1 VELRMNS
8 DTSLLDVSEFVEES
22 FDQLRTVPALPQNQ
36 PITLSIDDEEEG
48 YASAVIEDVVEDEE
62 GFEIDEEM
70 LEVFRMEADD
80 LLRNIG
86 TNLDIIASEP
96 ANSDALWEIRRNAHT
111 FKGAAGI
118 VGFKKPSEL
127 AHRVE
132 DLLDH
137 LAENKISSND
147 AILELLR
154 SATDCLNAMTNGE
167 NSPQLVE
174 RTADVYSRFEAM
186 MAELVSKPAAKKKLQ
201 KAQPAAH
208 V

>member
-1 VELRMNS
+1 AS
-8 DTSLLDVSEFVEES
+8 
-22 FDQLRTVPALPQNQ
+22 PQNQ
-36 PITLSIDDEEEG
+36 PITLLIEDEEEVYENTSVVEG
-48 YASAVIEDVVEDEE
+48 SVEDEE
-62 GFEIDEEM
+62 GFEIDDEM
-70 LEVFRMEADD
+70 LEVFRMEAED

-86 TNLDIIASEP
+86 TNLDIIAAEP

-154 SATDCLNAMTNGE
+154 SATD
-167 NSPQLVE
+167 
-174 RTADVYSRFEAM
+174 
-186 MAELVSKPAAKKKLQ
+186 
-201 KAQPAAH
+201 
-208 V
+208 

>member
-1 VELRMNS
+1 
-8 DTSLLDVSEFVEES
+8 FVEES
-22 FDQLRTVPALPQNQ
+22 FDQLRTVPASPLNQ
-36 PITLSIDDEEEG
+36 PIMLSIDEEEE
-48 YASAVIEDVVEDEE
+48 EDVSPVLEEIVEDEE
-62 GFEIDEEM
+62 GFEIDDEM

-86 TNLDIIASEP
+86 TNLDIIAAEP

-147 AILELLR
+147 A
-154 SATDCLNAMTNGE
+154 
-167 NSPQLVE
+167 
-174 RTADVYSRFEAM
+174 
-186 MAELVSKPAAKKKLQ
+186 
-201 KAQPAAH
+201 
-208 V
+208 